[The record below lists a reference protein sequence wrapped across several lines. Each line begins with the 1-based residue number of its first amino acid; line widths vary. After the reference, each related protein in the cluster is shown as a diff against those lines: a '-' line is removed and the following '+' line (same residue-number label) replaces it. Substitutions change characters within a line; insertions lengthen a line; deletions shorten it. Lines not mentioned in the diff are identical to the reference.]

1 MNVSA
6 FKLNF
11 YTEVLDLSYLL
22 SELDERV
29 CSKRFIKLN
38 HALTGLVEDYNLVSF
53 YPLNV
58 QVITD
63 AYCSFTFSCSFRST
77 L

>member
-1 MNVSA
+1 MFSA

-22 SELDERV
+22 DELDERV

-38 HALTGLVEDYNLVSF
+38 QALTGLVEDYNLVSF

-58 QVITD
+58 QVRL
-63 AYCSFTFSCSFRST
+63 SSCGFRVS
-77 L
+77 